1 MEVILIKDVKG
12 LGNEGEV
19 VKVADG
25 YARNYLIPKGLA
37 LQATKANL
45 RMLKDKRETM
55 ETKAER
61 ELAAAEKTAK
71 QLEHSR
77 ITIRRKA
84 GEGGKLFGSVTAKDV
99 ADAVEKALGIAVD
112 KRRIEL
118 VEPIKAVGSYTVPI
132 KLHAE
137 VSTRISVEVESQPE
151 GDL

>member
-1 MEVILIKDVKG
+1 MEVNLIKDVKG

-25 YARNYLIPKGLA
+25 YARNYIIPKGLA

-45 RMLKDKRETM
+45 RMLQDIRETK
-55 ETKAER
+55 ESKAER
-61 ELAAAEKTAK
+61 ELAGAEMTAK
-71 QLEHSR
+71 ELEHSR

-84 GEGGKLFGSVTAKDV
+84 GEGGKLFGSVTAKDI
-99 ADAVEKALGIAVD
+99 ADAVEKALGVAID

-118 VEPIKAVGSYTVPI
+118 VEPIKAVGSYAVPI

>member
-25 YARNYLIPKGLA
+25 YARNYLLPKGLA

-45 RMLKDKRETM
+45 RILKDKRETM

-61 ELAAAEKTAK
+61 ELAAAEKTAS
-71 QLEHSR
+71 QLERSR
-77 ITIRRKA
+77 ITIRRKV
-84 GEGGKLFGSVTAKDV
+84 GEGGRLFGSVTAKDI
-99 ADAVEKALGIAVD
+99 AEAVEEALGIAVD
-112 KRRIEL
+112 KRRIDL
-118 VEPIKAVGSYTVPI
+118 TEPIKVVGSYTVPV
-132 KLHAE
+132 KLHSE
-137 VSTRISVEVESQPE
+137 VSAGIKVEVEPQPE

>member
-61 ELAAAEKTAK
+61 ELAAASFSSHT
-71 QLEHSR
+71 LS
-77 ITIRRKA
+77 
-84 GEGGKLFGSVTAKDV
+84 
-99 ADAVEKALGIAVD
+99 
-112 KRRIEL
+112 
-118 VEPIKAVGSYTVPI
+118 P
-132 KLHAE
+132 
-137 VSTRISVEVESQPE
+137 
-151 GDL
+151 

>member
-37 LQATKANL
+37 LPATKANL
-45 RMLKDKRETM
+45 RILKAKKETM
-55 ETKAER
+55 ESKAQK
-61 ELAAAEKTAK
+61 ELAAAEKMAK
-71 QLEHSR
+71 QLEHSG
-77 ITIRRKA
+77 ITIRCKA

-99 ADAVEKALGIAVD
+99 ADAVERALGIVID

-118 VEPIKAVGSYTVPI
+118 VEPIKAVGSYTVPV
-132 KLHAE
+132 KLHSE

>member
-45 RMLKDKRETM
+45 RMLKAKKDTM
-55 ETKAER
+55 ESKAQR
-61 ELAAAEKTAK
+61 ELAAAEKMAK
-71 QLEHSR
+71 QLGHSR

-84 GEGGKLFGSVTAKDV
+84 GEGGRLFGSVTAKDV
-99 ADAVEKALGIAVD
+99 ADAVEKALGIVID

-118 VEPIKAVGSYTVPI
+118 VEPIKAVGSYTVPV
-132 KLHAE
+132 KLHSE

>member
-61 ELAAAEKTAK
+61 ACC
-71 QLEHSR
+71 
-77 ITIRRKA
+77 
-84 GEGGKLFGSVTAKDV
+84 G
-99 ADAVEKALGIAVD
+99 
-112 KRRIEL
+112 
-118 VEPIKAVGSYTVPI
+118 
-132 KLHAE
+132 
-137 VSTRISVEVESQPE
+137 
-151 GDL
+151 